1 MAGSYRV
8 AATRYRPAS
17 GSLPRLRVEE
27 AEAMAQT
34 VASVRQ
40 EARNRFDPL
49 PLIILLQRLI
59 LMDDP

>member
-1 MAGSYRV
+1 
-8 AATRYRPAS
+8 
-17 GSLPRLRVEE
+17 
-27 AEAMAQT
+27 MAQT